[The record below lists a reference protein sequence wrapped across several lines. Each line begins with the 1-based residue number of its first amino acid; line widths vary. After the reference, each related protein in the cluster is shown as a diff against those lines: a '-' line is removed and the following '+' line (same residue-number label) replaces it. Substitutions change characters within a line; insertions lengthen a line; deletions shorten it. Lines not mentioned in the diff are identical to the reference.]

1 MNQDIIANIVTKSKK
16 AFSISAILDDKLK
29 NAALLKARDLL
40 IDNYREILEA
50 NKIDIEIAKKS
61 GKNSAYIDR
70 LNLNKERLISASNSL
85 AEIAKFP
92 DPVGKIIYSD
102 KRPNGLVIKRVTV
115 PLGVIAIIYEARPN
129 VTIDA
134 WGLCLKSG
142 NVAILRPGSDSFN
155 SSLAIMK
162 FLNQALLEFDLTQ
175 DIIQILP
182 NSDRELLSEMLA
194 LKTGIDVIIPRGG
207 KNLIEMVSSKTSI
220 PIFKHLD
227 GNCHSYI
234 HKDADLEKAINI
246 LFNAKMRRTAICGA
260 TESVV
265 IDRDILPKIIPLIS
279 QKFSNKCEIRADAPA
294 REFAKEFLI
303 ANEQD
308 FATEYLDAIFSIKT
322 VNNISEAIEHINKF
336 SSAHT
341 DAIITENKDAANEFL
356 QKIDSAIVML
366 NSSTQFAD
374 GGEFGLG
381 AEIGIST
388 GRMHAR
394 GPVGIEQLVTYKYQV
409 TGNGQVR
416 K

>member
-40 IDNYREILEA
+40 IDNYKEILEA

-70 LNLNKERLISASNSL
+70 LNLNKERLISAANSL

-175 DIIQILP
+175 DIVQILP

-227 GNCHSYI
+227 GNCHSHI

>member
-40 IDNYREILEA
+40 IDNYKEILEA

-70 LNLNKERLISASNSL
+70 LNLNKERLISAANSL

-175 DIIQILP
+175 DIVQILP

-374 GGEFGLG
+374 GGEFGMG

-388 GRMHAR
+388 GRIHAR
-394 GPVGIEQLVTYKYQV
+394 GPVGAAQLTSFKYMV
-409 TGNGQVR
+409 RGNDQVR
-416 K
+416 D

>member
-1 MNQDIIANIVTKSKK
+1 MNQDIIANIVTKSRK
-16 AFSISAILDDKLK
+16 AFTISAILDDKLK

-40 IDNYREILEA
+40 IYNYEEILEA
-50 NKIDIEIAKKS
+50 NKIDIEIATKS
-61 GKNSAYIDR
+61 GKNPAYIDR
-70 LNLNKERLISASNSL
+70 LNLNKERLISAANSL

-102 KRPNGLVIKRVTV
+102 KRPNGLIIQRVTV

-207 KNLIEMVSSKTSI
+207 KNLIDMVSSKTSI

-234 HKDADLEKAINI
+234 HKDADLEKAVNI

-265 IDRDILPKIIPLIS
+265 IDRDILPKIIPLIAK
-279 QKFSNKCEIRADAPA
+279 KFNNKCEIRADAPA

-308 FATEYLDAIFSIKT
+308 FATEYLDAIFSIKS
-322 VNNISEAIEHINKF
+322 VNDISEAIEHINKY

-409 TGNGQVR
+409 IGNGQVR

>member
-16 AFSISAILDDKLK
+16 AFTISAILDDKLK

-40 IDNYREILEA
+40 IDNYEEILEA

-61 GKNSAYIDR
+61 GKNSAYVDR
-70 LNLNKERLISASNSL
+70 LNLNKERLISAANSL

-102 KRPNGLVIKRVTV
+102 KRPNGLIIQRVTV

-162 FLNQALLEFDLTQ
+162 FLNQALLEFNLTQ

-234 HKDADLEKAINI
+234 HKDADLEKAVNI

-265 IDRDILPKIIPLIS
+265 IDRDILPKIIPLIAK
-279 QKFSNKCEIRADAPA
+279 KFSNKCEIRADAPA

>member
-40 IDNYREILEA
+40 IDNYKEILEA

-70 LNLNKERLISASNSL
+70 LNLNKERLISAANSL

>member
-1 MNQDIIANIVTKSKK
+1 MNQDIIANIVTKSQK
-16 AFSISAILDDKLK
+16 AFTISAILDDKLK

-40 IDNYREILEA
+40 IDNYEEILEA

-61 GKNSAYIDR
+61 GKNSAYVDR
-70 LNLNKERLISASNSL
+70 LNLNKERLISAANSL

-102 KRPNGLVIKRVTV
+102 KRPNGLIIQRVTV

-162 FLNQALLEFDLTQ
+162 FLNQALLEFNLTQ

-234 HKDADLEKAINI
+234 HKDADLEKAVNI

-265 IDRDILPKIIPLIS
+265 IDRDILPKIIPLIAK
-279 QKFSNKCEIRADAPA
+279 KFNNKCEIRADAPA

-336 SSAHT
+336 SSSHT

>member
-40 IDNYREILEA
+40 IDNYKEILEA

-70 LNLNKERLISASNSL
+70 LNLNKERLISAANSL

-175 DIIQILP
+175 DIVQILP